1 MISQRAAYMALA
13 ERLVSVDLDLIVG
26 VPTALHRLP
35 AAYVTSTV
43 VEIAPPRQ
51 LVARLRPTLTLAVP
65 WQDPGGAEYGIIDLV
80 DAVLLSVWSAPLDD
94 VCRCAIETVS
104 YGWRDVSGVTYRV
117 ADLSLVLSQ
126 L

>member
-1 MISQRAAYMALA
+1 MISQRLAYLALA

-26 VPTALHRLP
+26 VPTALHRMP

-51 LVARLRPTLTLAVP
+51 LVSRLRPTLTLAVP
-65 WQDPGGAEYGIIDLV
+65 WQEQGAAEFAIVDLV
-80 DAVLLSVWSAPLDD
+80 DAVLLSLWSAPLDD
-94 VCRCAIETVS
+94 VCRCNVETVS

-117 ADLSLVLSQ
+117 ADVSLVLSQ

>member
-1 MISQRAAYMALA
+1 MISQRAAYDALA

-35 AAYVTSTV
+35 AAYLTSTV

-65 WQDPGGAEYGIIDLV
+65 WQEQGAAEYAIVDLV
-80 DAVLLSVWSAPLDD
+80 DAVLMALWSPPLED
-94 VCRCAIETVS
+94 VCRCQIETVS